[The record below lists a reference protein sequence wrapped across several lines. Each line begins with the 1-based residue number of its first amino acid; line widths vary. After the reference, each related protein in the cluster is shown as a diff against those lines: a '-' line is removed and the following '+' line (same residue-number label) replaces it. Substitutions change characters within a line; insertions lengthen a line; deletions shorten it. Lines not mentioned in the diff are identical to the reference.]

1 MNGWMKTPSSRSV
14 QAFALGFLLCF
25 KGATLVPPAM
35 AAELPAIDLSAA
47 LARIAA
53 FAPARQVTPPRRPFI
68 RRRYRPR
75 ASRYFP
81 SWGAP
86 AWSRGGAAR
95 GGCDQAETPL
105 IPLMPVLADNGKE
118 PSFFGVTVSER
129 PTFFAYVPKTR
140 ARKIEFL
147 LIDEQHS
154 RAVVDE
160 QAQTISGE
168 PQIISFTVNR
178 AVGLTAERNY
188 KWYFTTVCNP
198 DDPVRDDNSG
208 NPSISGLVERHSPD
222 LPTKKLTGADAD
234 QGAWLDVLSE
244 LAKARCKAPTDPTIA
259 SDWQNLLQAMELKK
273 IPKLAEKVKLQAIAV
288 APLSCAQLQ

>member
-1 MNGWMKTPSSRSV
+1 MNGWMKTPSSHSV
-14 QAFALGFLLCF
+14 QAFALGFVLCLE
-25 KGATLVPPAM
+25 GAASMPTVA
-35 AAELPAIDLSAA
+35 AAELPA
-47 LARIAA
+47 IAA
-53 FAPARQVTPPRRPFI
+53 FAPARQITPNNRPFI

-95 GGCDQAETPL
+95 GGCDQSEIPL
-105 IPLMPVLADNGKE
+105 IPLMPVVAENGKE
-118 PSFFGVTVSER
+118 PSFFGVTISDR

-140 ARKIEFL
+140 AREVEFL

-154 RAVVDE
+154 RSVIY
-160 QAQTISGE
+160 QQSQTISGE
-168 PQIISFTVNR
+168 PQIISFTVNG
-178 AVGLTAERNY
+178 AAGLTSERNY

-222 LPTKKLTGADAD
+222 RASKKLTGDDAE
-234 QGAWLDVLSE
+234 GAWLDVLKG
-244 LAKARCKAPTDPTIA
+244 LAKDRCKAPTNPAIA
-259 SDWQNLLQAMELKK
+259 TDWQNLLQAMELKK
-273 IPKLAEKVKLQAIAV
+273 IPKLAAKVKPQAIAT
-288 APLSCAQLQ
+288 APINCAQLQ